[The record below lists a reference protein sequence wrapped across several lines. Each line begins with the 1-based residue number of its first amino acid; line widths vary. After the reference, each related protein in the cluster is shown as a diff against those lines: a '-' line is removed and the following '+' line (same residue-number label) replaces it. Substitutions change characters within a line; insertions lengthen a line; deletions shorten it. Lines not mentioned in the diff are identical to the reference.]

1 MTLHDRIRAAVEER
15 LAEVKAARLRLL
27 SAGPKYWT
35 PAGRGAQYGLWVG
48 DHSVGTVELDS
59 ADHLRLLSL
68 IDPADAILAA
78 EHALGILDAH
88 RPANGMAE
96 PDPLGEYCT
105 ACSRLTQNGYPYPC
119 DEIRRL
125 ATRWRVEVDG

>member
-1 MTLHDRIRAAVEER
+1 MSTLHDRIRAVIEER
-15 LAEVKAARLRLL
+15 LAEAKAARLRLL

-68 IDPADAILAA
+68 IDPADAILGA
-78 EHALGILDAH
+78 EHALGLLDRH
-88 RPANGMAE
+88 SPAVDE
-96 PDPLGEYCT
+96 PWLCRTCFTGEDY
-105 ACSRLTQNGYPYPC
+105 LPYPC
-119 DEIRRL
+119 VETLAL
-125 ATRWRVEVDG
+125 ATRWRVEVEG